1 MTVMKLA
8 AVLRSSKG
16 EMNCVEAEWRIVFE
30 DKSVS
35 REEISSLRL
44 MGHTTLLAF

>member
-1 MTVMKLA
+1 MTVIKLA

-30 DKSVS
+30 DKSLFPMRKSVPS
-35 REEISSLRL
+35 D
-44 MGHTTLLAF
+44 